1 MNTILF
7 VASGVVLL
15 LVILAKIP
23 GLEHT
28 VRPMIDLVFSA
39 IKFCAENMVSWSIW
53 LFKVLTGAHSEVFR
67 HLLFSAEALDPS
79 VEMRESAE
87 KG

>member
-7 VASGVVLL
+7 FASGAVLL

-39 IKFCAENMVSWSIW
+39 IKFLAENVVSWSIW
-53 LFKVLTGAHSEVFR
+53 LFKVLYSAHMEIFR
-67 HLLFSAEALDPS
+67 HLVLSGEALDPTA
-79 VEMRESAE
+79 EMRESAE

>member
-7 VASGVVLL
+7 IGGGALLL
-15 LVILAKIP
+15 LVVLAKIP

-28 VRPMIDLVFSA
+28 VRPMIDLVFSGF
-39 IKFCAENMVSWSIW
+39 KFLAENLLSWSIW
-53 LFKVLTGAHSEVFR
+53 LFKLLMGAHIELARNMV
-67 HLLFSAEALDPS
+67 LPAEAIDPS

>member
-7 VASGVVLL
+7 VSSGVVLV

-28 VRPMIDLVFSA
+28 VKPLIDLLFTG
-39 IKFCAENMVSWSIW
+39 IKLVLENAVSWFIW
-53 LFKVLTGAHSEVFR
+53 LFKLLLDAHLSLVTN
-67 HLLFSAEALDPS
+67 LIFSDRTLDPS
-79 VEMRESAE
+79 VAIKE
-87 KG
+87 KAAS

>member
-7 VASGVVLL
+7 IAAGGVLL

-28 VRPMIDLVFSA
+28 VRPMIDMVFSV
-39 IKFCAENMVSWSIW
+39 IKFVAENMLSWSIFI
-53 LFKVLTGAHSEVFR
+53 FKLLMGAHIELAR
-67 HLLFSAEALDPS
+67 HLVLSPEALDPS